1 MANRSHH
8 VTNRLFDPQDMVNG
22 FRTELWCLG
31 HARRTRVITL
41 GGSMALIDD
50 EWRVHKD
57 INPGYGLWTG
67 STTFIVGRAID
78 QEQAAGEEEEPPG
91 DEGGESGEEEEQEGE
106 SGEEASGERQAG
118 GAEVSG
124 SESYGRRSQEEP
136 EPEVAYQAPSDEAK
150 KCAENCV
157 EKIQSGFSNSV
168 EDWLELVHLGNQLLT
183 ASGSVE
189 GAAKSLWQVREE
201 KGLANLAGVRDRR
214 LDEVLHPDLLAY
226 LREVREKGMAAR
238 FNGPRTRVRT
248 RLHPNARKNLDQVYH
263 QIAKDVGK
271 HRVLLASSEHAGLC
285 HTVCSPFETVAKMN
299 PDRTVSAE
307 QRLVHDQRGINA
319 GTSKYLHP
327 PAVQPSH
334 AQVARRILWHRAR
347 CPNTP
352 ILMAKKDIAGAFR
365 LPWVD
370 PADVELFAGD
380 LPWKAEA
387 FPEEEWRDDPGC
399 KGGITV
405 LYLVSSF
412 GFSGSPNKWTAWGRA
427 TEEFHR
433 GFRPERSGLRREGAG

>member
-1 MANRSHH
+1 
-8 VTNRLFDPQDMVNG
+8 
-22 FRTELWCLG
+22 
-31 HARRTRVITL
+31 
-41 GGSMALIDD
+41 MALIDD

-238 FNGPRTRVRT
+238 FKGPRTRVRT

-365 LPWVD
+365 LLWVD

-387 FPEEEWRDDPGC
+387 FPEEH
-399 KGGITV
+399 
-405 LYLVSSF
+405 
-412 GFSGSPNKWTAWGRA
+412 GR
-427 TEEFHR
+427 TTWSW
-433 GFRPERSGLRREGAG
+433 SGLNPAGWSRTLRRWRCVLVQGCPFGGCTGGSMRLFEYGSLRQAPSAGAERGEEEKSLGGDR